1 MRVSA
6 TSTPDTMMRAA
17 PMKMYTHNAG
27 GFGFHWPGARSDE
40 ERSGSMDTMV
50 RQSGL
55 LVESMCGERPAR
67 HVRLPL
73 AKAAWEAYHQFRLNY
88 RPRRKEGYEILVFL
102 CQPCVLSE
110 NGTWF

>member
-50 RQSGL
+50 R
-55 LVESMCGERPAR
+55 
-67 HVRLPL
+67 
-73 AKAAWEAYHQFRLNY
+73 
-88 RPRRKEGYEILVFL
+88 
-102 CQPCVLSE
+102 
-110 NGTWF
+110 